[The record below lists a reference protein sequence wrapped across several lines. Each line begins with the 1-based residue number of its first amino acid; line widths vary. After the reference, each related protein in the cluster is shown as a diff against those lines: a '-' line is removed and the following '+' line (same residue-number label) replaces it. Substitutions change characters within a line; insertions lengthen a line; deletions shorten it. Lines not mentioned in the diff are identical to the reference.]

1 MAKYPIGELL
11 KKIDSPHDLRRLSA
25 NLLPQLS
32 DEVRR
37 YMIDVLSEIGNPHFA
52 ASLGV
57 VELTVAL
64 HYVFDTNRLKG
75 GISGFPKYL
84 LNLQVAPFEND
95 ASSSSYL
102 FSNSIKRRN
111 DRI

>member
-1 MAKYPIGELL
+1 MGEFSVGELL
-11 KKIDSPHDLRRLSA
+11 KSIDSPKDLRLLSEEQ
-25 NLLPQLS
+25 LPQLAE
-32 DEVRR
+32 EVRQ
-37 YMIDVLSEIGNPHFA
+37 YMIDVLSEIGNSHFA

-64 HYVFDTNRLKG
+64 HYVFNTNRLKG